1 MRLAVW
7 LSILLLV
14 ALGRLLSDER
24 YTAAV
29 APLVIVALWVGAPR
43 GLRAAIAVVAAA
55 LLGAWF
61 GGGTGLLI
69 ALLPATFAALVGW
82 LFARTLLPGRQPLIA
97 RAISVIDGPGELDD
111 PAVLHYAGRLTALWA
126 LVQFALAL
134 LGLSCAAHAL
144 SGWPSFA
151 LPSPALFGG
160 VILPG
165 TVVLL
170 FVAEFVARG
179 WLLPQAP
186 RKNLFAFARSLACAW
201 PQLIEE

>member
-29 APLVIVALWVGAPR
+29 APVVIVALWFGAPK
-43 GLRAAIAVVAAA
+43 GLRAAIALVAVV
-55 LLGAWF
+55 LLGAWL
-61 GGGTGLLI
+61 GGGIGLLV

-111 PAVLHYAGRLTALWA
+111 PAVLRYARRLTVLWA
-126 LVQFALAL
+126 CVEFALAL
-134 LGLSCAAHAL
+134 LGLCCAVHAHA
-144 SGWPSFA
+144 GWMSFA

-160 VILPG
+160 LILPG
-165 TVVLL
+165 AVVLL

-186 RKNLFAFARSLACAW
+186 RKNLIAFARSLARAW

>member
-14 ALGRLLSDER
+14 ALGRVLSDER

-29 APLVIVALWVGAPR
+29 APLVIVALWFGAPK
-43 GLRAAIAVVAAA
+43 GLRAAIVVVAVV
-55 LLGAWF
+55 LLGAWL
-61 GGGTGLLI
+61 GGGIGLLV
-69 ALLPATFAALVGW
+69 AMLPATFAALVGW

-111 PAVLHYAGRLTALWA
+111 PAVRRYARRLTALWTF
-126 LVQFALAL
+126 VQCVLAL
-134 LGLSCAAHAL
+134 LGLCSAVHAH
-144 SGWPSFA
+144 SGWLPFA

-160 VILPG
+160 AILPA

-186 RKNLFAFARSLACAW
+186 RKNLLAFARSLAHAW